1 MDEVNTTDADAPAN
15 KYAERLGNRGLKR
28 VEASALGL
36 TAEEADLLAPPLLA
50 DYAPWVVPLTVRP
63 NGEDATDTADD
74 YPLLSASHRARDHD
88 QTS

>member
-1 MDEVNTTDADAPAN
+1 
-15 KYAERLGNRGLKR
+15 
-28 VEASALGL
+28 VEASASGL

-74 YPLLSASHRARDHD
+74 
-88 QTS
+88 